1 MQVKEKNILN
11 ATDGKRSKPGT
22 TAALSHLAF
31 CALVALA
38 LERQKGGAT
47 TLYAENLFLIRW
59 LATAQKQKRFPRSVS
74 TDISWLLE
82 QGRKY
87 GPAGK
92 IRQHLEYL
100 WRSCSGNMKNQS
112 DLFRLTCASE
122 YLKDRGWNNYVM
134 ETQEWRSGK
143 INDHPVGTDSFYVEK
158 AALNAGYSTE
168 GKQILPVDFRVIGD
182 ADAFIDVFRNHALKA
197 HRIESS
203 TRYHTIRLIP
213 PGGTEAE
220 SVHSSQRTGN

>member
-1 MQVKEKNILN
+1 MQVKEQNVVVAAEGESSAQN
-11 ATDGKRSKPGT
+11 T

-38 LERQKGGAT
+38 LERQTGGAT

-59 LATAQKQKRFPRSVS
+59 LATARKQKRFPRSVAI
-74 TDISWLLE
+74 DIAWLPE
-82 QGRKY
+82 RGRKH

-112 DLFRLTCASE
+112 DLFRLTYACE
-122 YLKDRGWNNYVM
+122 YLKDQGWNNYVM
-134 ETQEWRSGK
+134 NTQEWRSGN
-143 INDHPVGTDSFYVEK
+143 IDGHPADTNGFYVEK

-168 GKQILPVDFRVIGD
+168 GKQILSVDFRVIGD
-182 ADAFIDVFRNHALKA
+182 ADAFIDVFRNHTLKA
-197 HRIESS
+197 QRIESS

-220 SVHSSQRTGN
+220 